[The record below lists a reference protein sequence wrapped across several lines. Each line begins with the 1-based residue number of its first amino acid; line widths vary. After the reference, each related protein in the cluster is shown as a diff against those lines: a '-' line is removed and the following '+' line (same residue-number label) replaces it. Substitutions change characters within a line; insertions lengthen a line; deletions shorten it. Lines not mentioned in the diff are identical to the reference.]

1 MAAKACHWILTV
13 GLAARFHDIVTV
25 TSGTT
30 VGMLLANV
38 PAVLFGDVL
47 SRKISLRLVR
57 TIASAAFAIL
67 ALLTALGVEMGLF

>member
-1 MAAKACHWILTV
+1 
-13 GLAARFHDIVTV
+13 
-25 TSGTT
+25 
-30 VGMLLANV
+30 MLLANV

-57 TIASAAFAIL
+57 TIAAAAFAIL